1 MSGRPPHLPRP
12 VTTTEGQNPLIPM
25 FHLAPVAAA
34 VPSPTNH
41 SPPPPPPGTIVA
53 MSERPPHLPRPVIA
67 TWGQNPLIPPFHL
80 APAPNLYGA
89 AVIPPR
95 PHAPPPSAASG
106 DPTLQF
112 RVPPSGPADAL
123 LHSVQN
129 AQSSSFLPPQG
140 YSAMP
145 QHGTSARSQPLRQ
158 NWRPQSPLL
167 REPQGGGIV
176 PPCGAWASQPLPRK
190 RRLEHGACSDS
201 KRIKKVTM
209 QITFIPVLD
218 FLDKYPPIEP
228 YEFKVGSTVGSIPE
242 PQTLKTTRSGV
253 SVVDGYVGL
262 FEDTHAK
269 NKSWGGD
276 FDVTDMLVSE
286 EPLLC
291 VTINKEPNLDASIS
305 NSNKDLEQ
313 LVTVLLKPRYGENGK
328 RPAYVDDFI
337 TRVKNLRK
345 SKSQRRPKLMWII
358 RNHPLLVESAKRR
371 LVLHEFYTFYK
382 MLDNRTRENLL
393 KKMNRPRYDRWHLLI
408 APKDAFISTV
418 YWKGREHQCPEDH
431 FVKDYSTNVNKK
443 TDENH
448 NIFPFTSQDG
458 YLALLLRHFIVHG
471 PHDAELVEAEFEE
484 LDLIIAY
491 YFEEF
496 LAIFLDEISS
506 ETDNH
511 EMLKEILTTYA
522 DRRSVFRIAPG

>member
-1 MSGRPPHLPRP
+1 CAKYNKHKSRLTKLSKAQPRAQNDWYCSPRRTETHTRFHPHQIESNRLKTPTPPLEQAPTRRPPLLQIKSSRTKHTHRRSSVPSPTNHSPPPPPPIVAMSGRPPHLPGP

-25 FHLAPVAAA
+25 FQLAPVVAA

-41 SPPPPPPGTIVA
+41 SPPPPPGTIVATSERPPHLPRPVIATGGQNPLIPPFHPAPAAAAVPSPTNHSPPPLPPGTIVA
-53 MSERPPHLPRPVIA
+53 MSERPPHLLRPVIA
-67 TWGQNPLIPPFHL
+67 TRGQNPLIPPFHP

-112 RVPPSGPADAL
+112 RAPLPRPADAL

-129 AQSSSFLPPQG
+129 AQSSSFHPPQG

-145 QHGTSARSQPLRQ
+145 QHGTRAPSQPLQQ
-158 NWRPQSPLL
+158 NWRPQIL
-167 REPQGGGIV
+167 REPQGGSIV

-190 RRLEHGACSDS
+190 RRLEDGECSDS

-209 QITFIPVLD
+209 QVTFIPVLD

-242 PQTLKTTRSGV
+242 PQTLETTKTGA
-253 SVVDGYVGL
+253 SVVDGYVEL

-286 EPLLC
+286 EPPFC
-291 VTINKEPNLDASIS
+291 VTIKEPKLEASIS
-305 NSNKDLEQ
+305 NSNKDLDQ

-337 TRVKNLRK
+337 ARVKNIRK
-345 SKSQRRPKLMWII
+345 SK
-358 RNHPLLVESAKRR
+358 VSAAAKTY
-371 LVLHEFYTFYK
+371 V
-382 MLDNRTRENLL
+382 D
-393 KKMNRPRYDRWHLLI
+393 
-408 APKDAFISTV
+408 
-418 YWKGREHQCPEDH
+418 HQEP
-431 FVKDYSTNVNKK
+431 
-443 TDENH
+443 
-448 NIFPFTSQDG
+448 P
-458 YLALLLRHFIVHG
+458 
-471 PHDAELVEAEFEE
+471 
-484 LDLIIAY
+484 
-491 YFEEF
+491 
-496 LAIFLDEISS
+496 
-506 ETDNH
+506 
-511 EMLKEILTTYA
+511 
-522 DRRSVFRIAPG
+522 SVG